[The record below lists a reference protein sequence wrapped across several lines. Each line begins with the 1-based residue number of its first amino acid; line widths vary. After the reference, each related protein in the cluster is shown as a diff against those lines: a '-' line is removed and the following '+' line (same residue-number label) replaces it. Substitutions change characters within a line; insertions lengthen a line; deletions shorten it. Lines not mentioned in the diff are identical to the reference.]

1 MSGSVIPESHPR
13 FESLRTREMMVAGF
27 EAGVVARE
35 GLMAHG
41 RGEAFDYM
49 MGEETMAAAEAAAE
63 AAAAALLLAERPVL
77 SVNGNVAALCP
88 GDVVG
93 LAAVSGAKIE
103 VNLFYDDDDG
113 RRRRAV
119 ADILRGSGAANV
131 LGAEEDLAILSGL
144 DSARRRVSAQ
154 GILAADVVM
163 VPLEDG
169 DRAEALRKAGKGVIA
184 VDLNPLSRTARA
196 ADITI
201 VDNVTR
207 ALPLV
212 ARYCRE
218 MKGRDRGSLMAVAG
232 GFDNGANLRE
242 CISYMVRWLEGG
254 SDA

>member
-1 MSGSVIPESHPR
+1 MSGGVIPESHPR

-27 EAGVVARE
+27 EAGAVAQE

-49 MGEETMAAAEAAAE
+49 MGEETTPAAEAAAE

-103 VNLFYDDDDG
+103 VNLFYDGDG
-113 RRRRAV
+113 ARRRVV

-131 LGAEEDLAILSGL
+131 LGTEEDLAILSGL
-144 DSARRRVSAQ
+144 DSARRRVSAE

-201 VDNVTR
+201 VDNVMR

-212 ARYCRE
+212 ARYCGE

-232 GFDNGANLRE
+232 GFDNGANLRK

>member
-13 FESLRTREMMVAGF
+13 FESLRIREMMVASF

-49 MGEETMAAAEAAAE
+49 MGEETTPVADAAAR
-63 AAAAALLLAERPVL
+63 AAAAALLLAEKPVL

-88 GDVVG
+88 KNVVE

-103 VNLFYDDDDG
+103 VNLFYDDE
-113 RRRRAV
+113 RRRKVV
-119 ADILRGSGAANV
+119 ADILRGSGAASV
-131 LGAEEDLAILSGL
+131 LGAEGELATLPGL
-144 DSARRRVSAQ
+144 DSARRRVSAE

-169 DRAEALRKAGKGVIA
+169 DRAEAIRKAGKMVIA

-201 VDNVTR
+201 VDNVIR

-218 MKGRDRGSLMAVAG
+218 MAGHDRSSLMAVAG
-232 GFDNGANLRE
+232 GFDNDANLRK

>member
-1 MSGSVIPESHPR
+1 MSGNIIPESHPR
-13 FESLRTREMMVAGF
+13 FKSLRIREMVVAGF
-27 EAGVVARE
+27 EAGAVAQE

-49 MGEETMAAAEAAAE
+49 MGEETTPVAEAAAE

-88 GDVVG
+88 GDVVE

-103 VNLFYDDDDG
+103 VNLFYDDDK
-113 RRRRAV
+113 RRRV
-119 ADILRGSGAANV
+119 IADILRGSGAVNV
-131 LGAEEDLAILSGL
+131 LGIEEDLAGLPGL
-144 DSARRRVSAQ
+144 DSARRRVSAE
-154 GILAADVVM
+154 GILVADVVM

-169 DRAEALRKAGKGVIA
+169 DRAEALRKAGKRVIA
-184 VDLNPLSRTARA
+184 VDLNPLSRTART
-196 ADITI
+196 ADITM
-201 VDNVTR
+201 VDNVIR

-218 MKGRDRGSLMAVAG
+218 MKGRDRRSLMAVAG
-232 GFDNGANLRE
+232 GFDNDANLRK
-242 CISYMVRWLEGG
+242 CISYMVRWLEGD